1 MAIDTTVAGAASD
14 SYATVAEAD
23 SYLALQRGRNI
34 SKWTALTTTQKEDT
48 LKLAAVAVDQLRFFD
63 DPSTTTQA
71 LEFPRVADY
80 KTVGGVTTYFIQPG
94 VKYGQIE
101 TALHMVTSN
110 SSDTAENV
118 TSFSIGS
125 YSESRN
131 GTIGLIPDAAMKWLT
146 PFVSRIGNVFRTTVD
161 STSII

>member
-1 MAIDTTVAGAASD
+1 MAIDTTVAGAAAD

-34 SKWTALTTTQKEDT
+34 SKWTSLTTTQKEDT

-101 TALHMVTSN
+101 TALHIASTN
-110 SSDTAENV
+110 SGDTADNI

-125 YSESRN
+125 FSASMN
-131 GTIGLIPDAAMKWLT
+131 GRVGLIPDAAMKWLT
-146 PFVSRIGNVFRTTVD
+146 PFVSRIGNVFRATVD
-161 STSII
+161 STSIL